1 MVRLFIIAD
10 DFTGA
15 LDTGVKLAG
24 LGAKTRVVTSFPE
37 DPGICD
43 ADVLVWDSETR
54 HLSPEQAREAIRSVA
69 ARLRTYPDCY
79 FFKKTDSALRGN
91 IGAELQGLLEGLN
104 ARQIA
109 FLPAYPE
116 INRTTENGVQYIDG
130 VPVSE
135 SVFGRDLLNP
145 VLHDSVA
152 EIIAEQSSLPVRIR
166 NTHEA
171 RLAEEGITVF
181 DTVTRSQMDAIFTAL
196 QDQGVRLYAG
206 CAGAGACLPQLLAPG
221 TVLFTATQ
229 RDAEKVEIIRSLK
242 LKNLPADTETP
253 VVLLVNSFTASS
265 GEIFTG
271 ALVDNKRAKTVGMR
285 TFGKGTLLSVVR
297 LANGGALRF
306 ASGRYRTPSGKVIE
320 GRGIQP
326 DHVVV
331 TPLQTLHKLTL
342 QMRRY
347 PGEVRPNAKDAV
359 ADIQLEKALSLL
371 VPPAE
376 KPHDV
381 TEKH

>member
-37 DPGICD
+37 DPRVCD

-54 HLSPEQAREAIRSVA
+54 HLSPEQAQEAIRSVA

-79 FFKKTDSALRGN
+79 VFKKTDSALRGN

-135 SVFGRDLLNP
+135 SVFGKDLLNP

-221 TVLFTATQ
+221 KAAQVSP
-229 RDAEKVEIIRSLK
+229 E
-242 LKNLPADTETP
+242 
-253 VVLLVNSFTASS
+253 
-265 GEIFTG
+265 
-271 ALVDNKRAKTVGMR
+271 
-285 TFGKGTLLSVVR
+285 
-297 LANGGALRF
+297 
-306 ASGRYRTPSGKVIE
+306 
-320 GRGIQP
+320 
-326 DHVVV
+326 
-331 TPLQTLHKLTL
+331 LTL
-342 QMRRY
+342 
-347 PGEVRPNAKDAV
+347 PFFVLCGSINA
-359 ADIQLEKALSLL
+359 
-371 VPPAE
+371 
-376 KPHDV
+376 V
-381 TEKH
+381 TAG